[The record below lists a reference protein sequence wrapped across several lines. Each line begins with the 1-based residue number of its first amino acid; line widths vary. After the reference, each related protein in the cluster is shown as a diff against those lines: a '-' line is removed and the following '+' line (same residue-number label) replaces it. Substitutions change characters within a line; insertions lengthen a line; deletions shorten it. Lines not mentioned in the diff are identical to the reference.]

1 MTVIKIKKTKI
12 RNLKNLKKRLMKP
25 LFGQPLP
32 KDIVNLIFS
41 FDGTY
46 RNVMLQCF
54 HQLNFNKCL
63 NEYAKGCYQAP
74 KFGYK
79 NRVESYKIKLD
90 NYGKRFIKN
99 KKYIEE
105 KTAVWVDSKYT
116 GFYGKG
122 KVYYNED
129 TNKMEPVNLYYN
141 YYYGYPWVPD
151 TTHDLVRSK
160 ENEFNSQVPYSIT
173 YENTKHKCYIGAG
186 KTDEDNKHTYTYNA
200 LSQSVNYGFK
210 TQWEKT
216 RRKQKWV
223 KQFLKNIKKFKKW
236 HPNLCDY

>member
-1 MTVIKIKKTKI
+1 MSQ
-12 RNLKNLKKRLMKP
+12 
-25 LFGQPLP
+25 LFGRSLP
-32 KDIVNLIFS
+32 KVIVNLIFS

-46 RNVMLQCF
+46 RNVMSQCF

-63 NEYAKGCYQAP
+63 DEYAKGCYQAP

-79 NRVESYKIKLD
+79 NRVESYQMKLD
-90 NYGKRFIKN
+90 NYGKDFIKSKN
-99 KKYIEE
+99 YKHNDEE

-116 GFYGKG
+116 CFYGEG

-141 YYYGYPWVPD
+141 YHYGYPWVPD

-173 YENTKHKCYIGAG
+173 YENKKHKCYIGAG

-200 LSQSVNYGFK
+200 LSQSVNY
-210 TQWEKT
+210 
-216 RRKQKWV
+216 RRASKDIKYDLTKQKWV
-223 KQFLKNIKKFKKW
+223 KQFFKNIKKFKKY
-236 HPNLCDY
+236 HPNLCDF